1 MCASH
6 DAHADSLCIVMSCQP
21 PTGLRRMRR
30 NRSATQM
37 SGSKEQCFLSICCYC
52 VSPPPPH
59 GTNSRSLRAG
69 TVCGHDCLCRLPVS
83 HDFRSCLPVGL
94 YMSAHVPI
102 PRHGFPD
109 LLFLCGISDEC
120 IFYLM
125 TVTFVSFFV
134 LASRG
139 DTPYYALLP
148 FQGEGREPSY
158 TRGVTPGY
166 VPVALSGRSLC
177 GRISSLP

>member
-37 SGSKEQCFLSICCYC
+37 SGNMEQCFLSICCYC

-125 TVTFVSFFV
+125 TVTFVSLFSGVLPRTVRFCPFRAISNLSHFV
-134 LASRG
+134 FPGCYPGLSAHCPFRAKTFVASTDG
-139 DTPYYALLP
+139 
-148 FQGEGREPSY
+148 
-158 TRGVTPGY
+158 
-166 VPVALSGRSLC
+166 
-177 GRISSLP
+177 